1 MFLLGGA
8 HSRHVGPCCLQ
19 AISVLACQLG
29 IHVGGQNSVKILADE
44 RCFCFGGPAVSP
56 VGPCCLQAISVSAVL
71 PHAVAQAGLPP
82 ELLQGGPD
90 VEEPA
95 ADAQP
100 KGWAVDRL
108 LAAHCVQQACDK
120 VKQEQTKQKQAIETI
135 RRRKEK
141 KEAGRQADGRE
152 GQVGHGGEPG
162 RQEDAGG
169 GQLPGLPRVAKG
181 DSAELAGEKSGMSA
195 EEDEGGERE
204 EGERALAKLQ
214 QTAGRRRARTGG
226 NEGERGA
233 SSSEAD
239 SQSDDDLA
247 DLVDGGLL
255 RGLSRAAVPVE
266 RGEADAYEDVSVS
279 GSEFE
284 EEPNVTSRTQATEGR
299 RSKAGPGRAGGKV
312 VKKSKNRL
320 GQRER
325 RR

>member
-1 MFLLGGA
+1 
-8 HSRHVGPCCLQ
+8 
-19 AISVLACQLG
+19 
-29 IHVGGQNSVKILADE
+29 
-44 RCFCFGGPAVSP
+44 
-56 VGPCCLQAISVSAVL
+56 VSAVL
-71 PHAVAQAGLPP
+71 PHAVAQAGLPS
-82 ELLQGGPD
+82 ELLRGGPD

-152 GQVGHGGEPG
+152 GQVGQEQGRGGEPG
-162 RQEDAGG
+162 RQEVPGG
-169 GQLPGLPRVAKG
+169 GQLSGLPRAAKG
-181 DSAELAGEKSGMSA
+181 DSAEVVAEESGMSA
-195 EEDEGGERE
+195 EEDGGGERE

-226 NEGERGA
+226 NEGDLGA

-247 DLVDGGLL
+247 DLAGGGLS

-266 RGEADAYEDVSVS
+266 RSEADAYEDVSVS
-279 GSEFE
+279 GSDSE

-299 RSKAGPGRAGGKV
+299 RSKAGPARAGGKV